1 MAHLLLLRRALMDE
15 LLADFRAGVDIY
27 LSVHRDASDAEVA
40 VKQVLYEYTR

>member
-1 MAHLLLLRRALMDE
+1 MDE

-40 VKQVLYEYTR
+40 VKQVLYEYTRWKKMAIPETEI